1 MIMSWTAVR
10 SALSDPRWDFRT
22 VRGIARDTGLP
33 EGLVRQLLDEHR
45 SEVRQ
50 TVSRDRQPV
59 YTVKSRP
66 RKMRE
71 VVADLHLFASKS
83 M

>member
-10 SALSDPRWDFRT
+10 SALSDPQWDFRT
-22 VRGIARDTGLP
+22 VRGIAKDTGLS
-33 EGLVRQLLDEHR
+33 EDAVRRLLDEHR

-59 YTVKSRP
+59 YTLRCRP
-66 RKMRE
+66 MKMRE
-71 VVADLHLFASKS
+71 FVADLRLYASKS
-83 M
+83 L

>member
-1 MIMSWTAVR
+1 MSWTAVR

-22 VRGIARDTGLP
+22 VRGITRDTGLS
-33 EGLVRQLLDEHR
+33 EGRVRQLLDEHR

-59 YTVKSRP
+59 YTLKSRP

>member
-1 MIMSWTAVR
+1 MNWTAVR

-22 VRGIARDTGLP
+22 VRGIVKDTGLS

-50 TVSRDRQPV
+50 TVSRDRRRV
-59 YTVKSRP
+59 YTLNSRP
-66 RKMRE
+66 RKIRE
-71 VVADLHLFASKS
+71 VVPDLRQFTSKS
-83 M
+83 L

>member
-1 MIMSWTAVR
+1 MSWTAVR

-22 VRGIARDTGLP
+22 VRGIVKDTGLS

-50 TVSRDRQPV
+50 TVSRDRRRV
-59 YTVKSRP
+59 YTLNSRP
-66 RKMRE
+66 RKIRE
-71 VVADLHLFASKS
+71 VVADLRLFASKS
-83 M
+83 L